1 MIEHNIPLRENYILS
16 DRDLKTGIQTPVV
29 LPIVMPTAF
38 VCNCDET
45 ACMLITQLKHLGYRV
60 PEDISV
66 LGFDDIDPAS
76 SFIPPLTTCGAP
88 AEKIASTLLEAL
100 FSGAEPGLTI
110 IDMDLIVR
118 GTCAKK

>member
-1 MIEHNIPLRENYILS
+1 MCRKIHAGNIMLVAI
-16 DRDLKTGIQTPVV
+16 TV
-29 LPIVMPTAF
+29 
-38 VCNCDET
+38 
-45 ACMLITQLKHLGYRV
+45 LITC
-60 PEDISV
+60 S
-66 LGFDDIDPAS
+66 
-76 SFIPPLTTCGAP
+76 CGSKRKLEELCNNNIAAGVTIAENMAMEELRDSTLDAAP